1 MSFMTS
7 VTFPTLKTMRSS
19 STSLCSISYLRSAVR
34 SFIWFRTAD
43 PKKLNP
49 KEDELQENQSLTENS
64 SLDHSFLSFS
74 YSISGNFIMEPTV
87 N

>member
-49 KEDELQENQSLTENS
+49 KEESTGKTNEIKPNI
-64 SLDHSFLSFS
+64 FS
-74 YSISGNFIMEPTV
+74 TNNGLISTV
-87 N
+87 IH